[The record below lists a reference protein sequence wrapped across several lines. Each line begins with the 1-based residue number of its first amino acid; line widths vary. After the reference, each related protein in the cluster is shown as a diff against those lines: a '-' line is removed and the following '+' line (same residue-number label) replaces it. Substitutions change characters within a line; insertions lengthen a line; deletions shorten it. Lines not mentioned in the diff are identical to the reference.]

1 MKRSRIGLLLVFF
14 LFGISFVSAVTPVAI
29 RLEDC
34 KVGSVSADCSEYV
47 NVSCHA
53 EAQGNTSAFITSVSM
68 SVNGNG
74 YRAALTS
81 GTYMNGTWSYNYQV
95 TKDLQGAPIT
105 FQSVSATAS
114 DGSSCSAQ
122 NNIGSTTN
130 SCYVLFSTPVAA
142 ANACVCSYTKA
153 TGAITTANTRPF
165 TVTPSAACVDQRVTS
180 YSEFADYCD
189 PQWTPGY
196 GACLGTFANGTQSL
210 SGYMLKTYV
219 ASDGGVCCAATN
231 NNVWFNH
238 NTGSDCTA
246 PIDAGSSISC
256 TEDFWNAGGDTAG
269 FNNITGFNTAS
280 YNSYSVIPAG
290 NSFEPLVYDFNGD
303 GSNEIVLSSRTKV
316 GGVNLW
322 LYSNKLA
329 LLATFSMG
337 GNITGQPAL
346 VGITVDVDGATVF
359 EPWVSKIQPPVLV
372 VPYNTGSDARV
383 NFFNMSGGVFS
394 NMLLDK
400 EYAIPGTNGSTLVS
414 GITCDYDACYF
425 YTSNGNLY
433 AYKYSSYKN
442 FVNVSVHNID
452 WRLDYV
458 TNTWVYAGGAT
469 RFFTDSSPSIAK
481 ISRYARY
488 VLVPQ
493 YYNGGSAGNYSQIFI
508 ASDFDIDHNQFVPRV
523 RLNLLN
529 ELETQSN
536 NQLSWSQIGKIA
548 VSKPT
553 IVSSGYKWQIG
564 VSIEETYDSVVPK
577 LKMGVYQFAYE
588 PERTAPFPYSSNG
601 YFETNYMLP
610 IWKNIRSSSDEGIS
624 NIVALDSNK
633 MAVSNSV
640 KLATIPLGG
649 NSAFDAPTVETN
661 GYSLRTGL
669 NTVDQMSPGWVSS
682 DKRYMYSNGLVGS
695 IRITDGSPGIVYN
708 TVYAPYGVT
717 ADYGKTYSEF
727 AGKNRMIFN
736 WYYNSGYGNHF
747 VLTSCRNVD
756 NFFAPTTC
764 SEYPFIYG
772 WGSASNYH
780 DLAASPVGSHP
791 PYVSYSMGVIQ
802 LDGVLYSFDHI
813 LSSADPNYPA
823 SNYNDALRLI
833 STSDSE
839 LYSSLW
845 PFSYPGTLWQG
856 SNGRIIAY
864 NPSLDVLVTTAGIYQ
879 NFKGGT
885 LGKNNDT
892 NVTRFTLFSVAMS
905 GAAFN
910 FDWSN
915 PKYIGTD
922 GKKYTINLATV
933 PATIIGT
940 TASCSGTLLNTF
952 NALFYNSDSHI
963 LGYKPVVNV
972 FNGANNAPRYAY
984 CDFSDDGNPLKY
996 DYDTKMLFA
1005 GYPQLMSGNNI
1016 YNYNSRYVIRQY
1028 ANNQG
1033 IYDGVTG
1040 DWYIAEVG
1048 FSSWV
1053 PTTNGWGDGLYY
1065 PLPNQG
1071 AFAIRLSLVDSRLT
1085 SASNS
1090 TSSAASIVNV
1100 LQSGSVVQAVSSGYA
1115 RKGFIS
1121 AGDFNAD
1128 GTADI
1133 VAPTGFYNL
1142 KDLIFTSLP
1151 LGLNQEG
1158 EQSIPVDLNADRYM
1172 DVLSVTTNT
1181 SSTQSLKAKVT
1192 IPLVSSITQGPIA
1205 INNMRCSAVSG
1216 TNKVNVQLTA
1226 TAVSPEKITVKIDAG
1241 DGSGAI
1247 TSTPQTDG
1255 TYSLSYGA
1263 SGTYTITAT
1272 VVDFDSTA
1280 ASKTC
1285 SVTIAIPA
1293 TVVTPACGIGA
1304 DGEFSYSD
1312 SVTAHNW
1319 RILKLPVGQTILKP
1333 GSGILT
1339 TSSNTEVAYS
1349 LTSCSYATTVAETK
1363 MWPGSSSGFY
1373 MYGTDPAKIVGIQF
1387 NRGSR
1392 SILNQ
1397 DGEYLDVYPTD
1408 SLSHILSISMNRAN
1422 GEYKLLMDG
1431 STLYTGQLAFEVGGV
1446 AIKEGAS
1453 WDYVRTT
1460 TSGAI
1465 VDTQKIVKNSSLV
1478 GDVSKLMGCNLDNQQ
1493 NSNSLVVRT
1502 GFNNVNQY
1510 CISTGAAGKKAS
1522 CDYIDLAVIATNY
1535 PECSKEAYN
1544 YCVKNLGSQQVT
1556 SGASVQGG
1564 TVCSSLFIISAGV
1577 TGIVYPTVN
1586 AGWNV
1591 FKSNITLAFL
1601 IVIILII
1608 FLPIIA
1614 SKRRGL

>member
-1 MKRSRIGLLLVFF
+1 MYLNNLSGDSVMKRSRIGLLLVFF
-14 LFGISFVSAVTPVAI
+14 LFGISFVSAIVNPVAI
-29 RLEDC
+29 VLSNC
-34 KVGSVSADCSEYV
+34 KIGSVSADCSEYV
-47 NVSCHA
+47 NVSCNA
-53 EAQGNTSAFITSVSM
+53 LAQGNTSAFITSVSM

-95 TKDLQGAPIT
+95 TKDLQGTPIT

-130 SCYVLFSTPVAA
+130 SCNVQFVTPVAA

-189 PQWTPGY
+189 PQWVPSY

-210 SGYMLKTYV
+210 SGYTLKTYI
-219 ASDGGVCCAATN
+219 AGDGGVCCAATG

-256 TEDFWNAGGDTAG
+256 TEDFWNAGGDAAG

-303 GSNEIVLSSRTKV
+303 GLNEIILSSRDKV
-316 GGVNLW
+316 AGINLW
-322 LYSNKLA
+322 LYSNKLV
-329 LLATFSMG
+329 LLATSSLE

-346 VGITVDVDGATVF
+346 VGITVDANGNTVL
-359 EPWVSKIQPPVLV
+359 ESWVSRTQAPILV
-372 VPYNTGSDARV
+372 VPINMGEARIE
-383 NFFNMSGGVFS
+383 FINMSGGTFS
-394 NMLLDK
+394 NMLTK
-400 EYAIPGTNGSTLVS
+400 KYAITGSNGTTRVS
-414 GITCDYDACYF
+414 GVVCDYGTCYF
-425 YTSNGNLY
+425 YADNNLLY
-433 AYKYSSYKN
+433 SYKYMNGTVHAVNWRQTYTCGGTCSWSVPGLLN
-442 FVNVSVHNID
+442 DWLFVS
-452 WRLDYV
+452 
-458 TNTWVYAGGAT
+458 
-469 RFFTDSSPSIAK
+469 SSPSIAK
-481 ISRYARY
+481 ISNDSRYI
-488 VLVPQ
+488 VVPMNFENGV
-493 YYNGGSAGNYSQIFI
+493 YKNGGLFVV
-508 ASDFDIDHNQFVPRV
+508 SDLDVFH
-523 RLNLLN
+523 N
-529 ELETQSN
+529 ELTPVVRYLLAPEYDTMS
-536 NQLSWSQIGKIA
+536 NQLSWTQVGKVA

-553 IVSSGYKWQIG
+553 ASTGPYGGYTYQVG
-564 VSIEETYDSVVPK
+564 LSVEETYDSTAPK
-577 LKMGVYQFAYE
+577 LKMGVFQFTLDPLGHVA
-588 PERTAPFPYSSNG
+588 TAPFHKVLVS
-601 YFETNYMLP
+601 MLP
-610 IWKNIRSSSDEGIS
+610 IWKNVRSSTDEGMSDVVALSADKMAVRTSNKIASLSLTGVNLFDYPTLDVTSSTFNSLHPYNIATAVSNDKLYVYLYYGSWTKGHRIQDGRIGIDYQPSNYLGLGSGMRSTYLETSSKKRLFSSFTLSFGSGGQNGYISSNNVDSFFSPTTALDFVQMGAGCWAGTGQWPYYYYVTGPIKISGTNYLLYSGHNASACAVTSNYRPFLVSSSDPKIYYEWRGFS
-624 NIVALDSNK
+624 NV
-633 MAVSNSV
+633 V
-640 KLATIPLGG
+640 
-649 NSAFDAPTVETN
+649 
-661 GYSLRTGL
+661 
-669 NTVDQMSPGWVSS
+669 
-682 DKRYMYSNGLVGS
+682 
-695 IRITDGSPGIVYN
+695 
-708 TVYAPYGVT
+708 
-717 ADYGKTYSEF
+717 
-727 AGKNRMIFN
+727 
-736 WYYNSGYGNHF
+736 
-747 VLTSCRNVD
+747 
-756 NFFAPTTC
+756 
-764 SEYPFIYG
+764 
-772 WGSASNYH
+772 
-780 DLAASPVGSHP
+780 
-791 PYVSYSMGVIQ
+791 
-802 LDGVLYSFDHI
+802 
-813 LSSADPNYPA
+813 
-823 SNYNDALRLI
+823 NDDI
-833 STSDSE
+833 
-839 LYSSLW
+839 
-845 PFSYPGTLWQG
+845 
-856 SNGRIIAY
+856 GRIIAY
-864 NPSLDVLVTTAGIYQ
+864 DSATDVLLTNRYLFVGFKKGFINGETNTTLARATILPSQ
-879 NFKGGT
+879 
-885 LGKNNDT
+885 
-892 NVTRFTLFSVAMS
+892 VS

-910 FDWSN
+910 FDWVN
-915 PKYIGTD
+915 LKYMGVD
-922 GKKYTINLATV
+922 GKKYTIDLTTSPPAITGTV
-933 PATIIGT
+933 T
-940 TASCSGTLLNTF
+940 TCGVTF
-952 NALFYNSDSHI
+952 TSLFYNSDAHI
-963 LGYKPVVNV
+963 MGMNRLYNATVVRTNDHPH
-972 FNGANNAPRYAY
+972 FAY
-984 CDFSDDGNPLKY
+984 CDFSDDGNPKVHT
-996 DYDTKMLFA
+996 DTTMPML
-1005 GYPQLMSGNNI
+1005 L
-1016 YNYNSRYVIRQY
+1016 NSVTCTQPGGVCTATANMLLVRQY
-1028 ANNQG
+1028 ASNDG

-1040 DWYIAEVG
+1040 EWYLFEG
-1048 FSSWV
+1048 GYTYGGWSSGAGYYNSA
-1053 PTTNGWGDGLYY
+1053 PDSLMKLY
-1065 PLPNQG
+1065 
-1071 AFAIRLSLVDSRLT
+1071 SMDSTLT
-1085 SASNS
+1085 AGQNS
-1090 TSSAASIVNV
+1090 TISTASTLSI
-1100 LQSGSVVQAVSSGYA
+1100 LQSGSVVQAVSSGFTK
-1115 RKGFIS
+1115 RGFIS

-1128 GTADI
+1128 GTVDI
-1133 VAPTGFYNL
+1133 VTPTGSYDL
-1142 KDLIFTSLP
+1142 KNLIFTSVP

-1158 EQSIPVDLNADRYM
+1158 ELAIPVDLNADRYM
-1172 DVLSVTTNT
+1172 DVLSVTTND
-1181 SSTQSLKAKVT
+1181 SLAKSLKAKLTV
-1192 IPLVSSITQGPIA
+1192 PAVSSITQGSIA
-1205 INNMRCSAVSG
+1205 INNMRCSAISG

-1226 TAVSPEKITVKIDAG
+1226 AALSPDKVTVKIDAG

-1247 TSTPQTDG
+1247 TSTPQADG
-1255 TYSLSYGA
+1255 TYSLSYGV

-1285 SVTIAIPA
+1285 SVTIVIPA
-1293 TVVTPACGIGA
+1293 TVVTPVCGIGA

-1319 RILKLPVGQTILKP
+1319 KVVKLPVGQTTLKP

-1339 TSSNTEVAYS
+1339 TSSNTEVNYA

-1373 MYGTDPAKIVGIQF
+1373 IYGTDPAKIIGIQF
-1387 NRGSR
+1387 NRGSG

-1397 DGEYLDVYPTD
+1397 DGEYLDTYPTD

-1422 GEYKLLMDG
+1422 GEYKLIMDG

-1478 GDVSKLMGCNLDNQQ
+1478 GDVTKLMGCNLDNQQ

-1510 CISTGAAGKKAS
+1510 CISKGASGTPAK

-1564 TVCSSLFIISAGV
+1564 TVCSSLFMISAGV

-1601 IVIILII
+1601 IVVILII

>member
-1 MKRSRIGLLLVFF
+1 MMKRSRIGLLLVFF

-47 NVSCHA
+47 NVSCRA
-53 EAQGNTSAFITSVSM
+53 TAQGNTSAFITSVSM

-153 TGAITTANTRPF
+153 TGSITTANTRPF

-180 YSEFADYCD
+180 YSEFADYCN
-189 PQWTPGY
+189 PQWTPSY

-210 SGYMLKTYV
+210 SGYMLKTYT
-219 ASDGGVCCAATN
+219 ASDGGVCCAATG

-246 PIDAGSSISC
+246 PIDAGSQISC
-256 TEDFWNAGGDTAG
+256 TEDFWNAGGDAAG

-280 YNSYSVIPAG
+280 YNLYSVIPAG

-303 GSNEIVLSSRTKV
+303 GSNEIILSSRTKV
-316 GGVNLW
+316 AGINLW
-322 LYSNKLA
+322 LYSNKLV
-329 LLATFSMG
+329 LLATSSLG
-337 GNITGQPAL
+337 GNITGQPSL
-346 VGITVDVDGATVF
+346 VGITVNADGATVL
-359 EPWVSKIQPPVLV
+359 EPWISKTQAPILV
-372 VPYNTGSDARV
+372 VPINMGDARIE
-383 NFFNMSGGVFS
+383 FINMSGGVFS
-394 NMLLDK
+394 NMLAK
-400 EYAIPGTNGSTLVS
+400 EYAIAGSNGTTKVS
-414 GITCDYDACYF
+414 GIVCDYGTCYF
-425 YTSNGNLY
+425 YADNNLLYSYNYENGTVHTINWRQRY
-433 AYKYSSYKN
+433 VSGSWAVQP
-442 FVNVSVHNID
+442 VNN
-452 WRLDYV
+452 DYIFAD
-458 TNTWVYAGGAT
+458 N
-469 RFFTDSSPSIAK
+469 SPSIAK
-481 ISRYARY
+481 ISSDARY
-488 VLVPQ
+488 IVVPMNYNEGTFKDGGMFVVSDLDAYHNVLTPV
-493 YYNGGSAGNYSQIFI
+493 
-508 ASDFDIDHNQFVPRV
+508 V
-523 RLNLLN
+523 RYILAP
-529 ELETQSN
+529 ESETQS
-536 NQLSWSQIGKIA
+536 NQLSWSQVGKVA

-553 IVSSGYKWQIG
+553 ASGNGYTFQVG
-564 VSIEETYDSVVPK
+564 LSVEETYDSVAPK
-577 LKMGVYQFAYE
+577 LKMGVFQFTMD
-588 PERTAPFPYSSNG
+588 PLGHVDISPNHIIVQS
-601 YFETNYMLP
+601 MLP
-610 IWKNIRSSSDEGIS
+610 LWKNIRSATDEGIS
-624 NIVALDSNK
+624 NIVG
-633 MAVSNSV
+633 VSGNDMVV
-640 KLATIPLGG
+640 KVSSSLATLPLGG
-649 NSAFDAPTVETN
+649 TGIYTYPIIETISSDL
-661 GYSLRTGL
+661 GTTPITFYPYAVSGDKLYYYGGRGTLYLKGFRISDGVTGL
-669 NTVDQMSPGWVSS
+669 SISSWYANNLATYYEANGRNRLFFDFINT
-682 DKRYMYSNGLVGS
+682 
-695 IRITDGSPGIVYN
+695 
-708 TVYAPYGVT
+708 
-717 ADYGKTYSEF
+717 F
-727 AGKNRMIFN
+727 AGG
-736 WYYNSGYGNHF
+736 S
-747 VLTSCRNVD
+747 TSLFRAYDVD
-756 NFFAPTTC
+756 NFFTPVTA
-764 SEYPFIYG
+764 SEFVDYGGACWSGSVYWPVLYYPEG
-772 WGSASNYH
+772 
-780 DLAASPVGSHP
+780 P
-791 PYVSYSMGVIQ
+791 IQ
-802 LDGVLYSFDHI
+802 LDGTLYNLVNSQ
-813 LSSADPNYPA
+813 LGNACTSAGYVPQLVSVSDPKTVYKWKGVA
-823 SNYNDALRLI
+823 ITGVIDY
-833 STSDSE
+833 
-839 LYSSLW
+839 
-845 PFSYPGTLWQG
+845 
-856 SNGRIIAY
+856 GRIISY
-864 NPSLDVLVTTAGIYQ
+864 DETRDIMLTQRYLIQG
-879 NFKGGT
+879 FKEGFTNATGVA
-885 LGKNNDT
+885 NNS
-892 NVTRFTLFSVAMS
+892 RFTSLATFVS
-905 GAAFN
+905 GSAFN

-922 GKKYTINLATV
+922 GKKYTIDVSTTIPTITGTV
-933 PATIIGT
+933 TSCYSVAGT
-940 TASCSGTLLNTF
+940 GVGF
-952 NALFYNSDSHI
+952 NALFYNGDNHI
-963 LGYKPVVNV
+963 LGYATKIPYVV
-972 FNGANNAPRYAY
+972 GTNNAPPFAY
-984 CDFSDDGNPLKY
+984 CDFSDEGNPLVY
-996 DYDTKMLFA
+996 SSTTQRMLA
-1005 GYPQLMSGNNI
+1005 LTGSISGGNI
-1016 YNYNSRYVIRQY
+1016 TFTVGGPLVRQY
-1028 ANNQG
+1028 ASNQG
-1033 IYDGVTG
+1033 IYDGITG
-1040 DWYIAEVG
+1040 DWYLVEVG
-1048 FSSWV
+1048 YDWAV
-1053 PTTNGWGDGLYY
+1053 LGVGNGAGR
-1065 PLPNQG
+1065 
-1071 AFAIRLSLVDSRLT
+1071 IRLSTVDSKLT
-1085 SASNS
+1085 SAKNTT
-1090 TSSAASIVNV
+1090 TSSASTLDI
-1100 LQSGSVVQAVSSGYA
+1100 LRSGSVVKAISSGFSK
-1115 RKGFIS
+1115 KGFIS
-1121 AGDFNAD
+1121 SSDFNSD
-1128 GTADI
+1128 GI
-1133 VAPTGFYNL
+1133 VDVLSPTGFYDLTNL
-1142 KDLIFTSLP
+1142 TFTSLS
-1151 LGLNQEG
+1151 LGLNQDG
-1158 EQSIPVDLNADRYM
+1158 EMPVPIDLNADSYM
-1172 DVLSVTTNT
+1172 DVLSVTTNV
-1181 SSTQSLKAKVT
+1181 SLTQSLKAKVS

-1205 INNMRCSAVSG
+1205 INNMRCSAVAG

-1226 TAVSPEKITVKIDAG
+1226 AALSPDKVTVKIDAG

-1247 TSTPQTDG
+1247 TSTPQADG
-1255 TYSLSYGA
+1255 TYSLSYGV

-1285 SVTIAIPA
+1285 SVTIVIPA

-1319 RILKLPVGQTILKP
+1319 KVVKLPVGQTILKP

-1339 TSSNTEVAYS
+1339 TSSNTEVDYA

-1373 MYGTDPAKIVGIQF
+1373 IYGTDPAKIIGIQF
-1387 NRGSR
+1387 NRGSG

-1397 DGEYLDVYPTD
+1397 DGEYLDTYPTD

-1422 GEYKLLMDG
+1422 GEYKLIMDG

-1478 GDVSKLMGCNLDNQQ
+1478 GDVTKLMGCNLDNQQ

-1510 CISTGAAGKKAS
+1510 CISTGSSGKKAA

-1564 TVCSSLFIISAGV
+1564 TVCSSLFMISAGV

-1601 IVIILII
+1601 IVVILII

>member
-47 NVSCHA
+47 NVSCRA
-53 EAQGNTSAFITSVSM
+53 TAQGNTSAFITSVSM

-130 SCYVLFSTPVAA
+130 SCYVLFSTPVAS

-153 TGAITTANTRPF
+153 TGSITTANTRPF

-180 YSEFADYCD
+180 YSEFADYCN
-189 PQWTPGY
+189 PQWTPSY

-210 SGYMLKTYV
+210 SGYMLKTYT
-219 ASDGGVCCAATN
+219 ASDGGVCCAATG

-246 PIDAGSSISC
+246 PIDAGSQISC

-280 YNSYSVIPAG
+280 YNSYSAIPAG

-303 GSNEIVLSSRTKV
+303 GSNEIILSSRTKV
-316 GGVNLW
+316 AGINLW
-322 LYSNKLA
+322 LYSNKLV
-329 LLATFSMG
+329 LLATSSLG
-337 GNITGQPAL
+337 GNITGQPTL
-346 VGITVDVDGATVF
+346 VGITVNADGATVF
-359 EPWVSKIQPPVLV
+359 EPWISKTQAPILV
-372 VPYNTGSDARV
+372 VPINMGEARIE
-383 NFFNMSGGVFS
+383 FINMSGGVFS
-394 NMLLDK
+394 NMLAK
-400 EYAIPGTNGSTLVS
+400 EYVIAGSNGTTTVS
-414 GITCDYDACYF
+414 GIVCDYGTCYF
-425 YTSNGNLY
+425 YADNNLLYSYNYENGT
-433 AYKYSSYKN
+433 
-442 FVNVSVHNID
+442 VHTID
-452 WRLDYV
+452 WRQRYVSGSWAVQPVNNDYIFAD
-458 TNTWVYAGGAT
+458 N
-469 RFFTDSSPSIAK
+469 SPSIAK
-481 ISRYARY
+481 ISSDARY
-488 VLVPQ
+488 IVVPMNYNEGAFKDGGLFVVSDLDAYHNVLTPV
-493 YYNGGSAGNYSQIFI
+493 
-508 ASDFDIDHNQFVPRV
+508 V
-523 RLNLLN
+523 RYILAP
-529 ELETQSN
+529 ESETQSN
-536 NQLSWSQIGKIA
+536 QLSWRQVGKVA

-553 IVSSGYKWQIG
+553 ASGNGYTFQVG
-564 VSIEETYDSVVPK
+564 LSVEETYDSVVPK
-577 LKMGVYQFAYE
+577 LKMGVFQFTMD
-588 PERTAPFPYSSNG
+588 PLGHVDISPNHIIVQS
-601 YFETNYMLP
+601 MLP
-610 IWKNIRSSSDEGIS
+610 LWKNIRSATDEGIS
-624 NIVALDSNK
+624 NIVALSADK
-633 MAVSNSV
+633 MAVSKSV

-649 NSAFDAPTVETN
+649 AGAYSAPSVDVN
-661 GYSLRTGL
+661 GYSLLTS
-669 NTVDQMSPGWVSS
+669 TVAQMSPGWVSS
-682 DKRYMYSNGLVGS
+682 DQLYMYSRGLVES
-695 IRITDGSPGIVYN
+695 MRITDGSPGIPYDTVYN
-708 TVYAPYGVT
+708 GVT
-717 ADYGKTYSEF
+717 SDYGKTYSEF
-727 AGKNRMIFN
+727 AGKKRMIFN
-736 WYYNSGYGNHF
+736 WYYNSGYGNRF

-756 NFFAPTTC
+756 NFFAPTVC
-764 SEYPFIYG
+764 SEYPQIYG
-772 WGSASNYH
+772 WGSVSHYH
-780 DLAASPVGSHP
+780 DFAVSPVGSHP
-791 PYVSYSMGVIQ
+791 PYVQYSMGVIQ

-823 SNYNDALRLI
+823 TDYGDALRSI
-833 STSDSE
+833 STSDSV

-845 PFSYPGTLWQG
+845 PFSYPGVAASANT
-856 SNGRIIAY
+856 NGVIIAY
-864 NPSLDVLVTTAGIYQ
+864 NEDLDVLITTVAVYQ

-892 NVTRFTLFSVAMS
+892 NVTRFTVFPNAMS

-915 PKYIGTD
+915 PKYIGVN

-940 TASCSGTLLNTF
+940 TATCSGNDVQTF
-952 NALFYNSDSHI
+952 NALFYNSDAHI
-963 LGYKPVVNV
+963 LGYKNIVDVA
-972 FNGANNAPRYAY
+972 NGANNAPRYAY

-996 DYDTKMLFA
+996 NYDAKMLFSQW
-1005 GYPQLMSGNNI
+1005 PQLLSGNNI
-1016 YNYNSRYVIRQY
+1016 YSYNPRYIIRQY
-1028 ANNQG
+1028 ANNEG

-1048 FSSWV
+1048 YSSYI
-1053 PTTNGWGDGLYY
+1053 PSTNGWGDGIYY

-1071 AFAIRLSLVDSRLT
+1071 AYAIRLSSFNDDLT

-1090 TSSAASIVNV
+1090 TSSSATTVTV
-1100 LQSGSVVQAVSSGYA
+1100 LQSSSVVQSVSSGYA
-1115 RKGFIS
+1115 KKGYIS

-1128 GTADI
+1128 GTIDI
-1133 VAPTGFYNL
+1133 VAPTGFYDL
-1142 KDLIFTSLP
+1142 KDLIFTSVP

-1158 EQSIPVDLNADRYM
+1158 EQSIPVDLNADGYM

-1181 SSTQSLKAKVT
+1181 SSTNSLKAKLSV
-1192 IPLVSSITQGPIA
+1192 PLVNSITQGPIA
-1205 INNMRCSAVSG
+1205 INNMRCSAVTG

-1226 TAVSPEKITVKIDAG
+1226 AALSPDKVTVKIDAG

-1247 TSTPQTDG
+1247 TSTPQADG
-1255 TYSLSYGA
+1255 TYSLSYGV

-1285 SVTIAIPA
+1285 SVTIVIPA
-1293 TVVTPACGIGA
+1293 IVATPACGIGA

-1319 RILKLPVGQTILKP
+1319 KVVKLPVGQTTLKP

-1339 TSSNTEVAYS
+1339 TSSNTEVDYA

-1373 MYGTDPAKIVGIQF
+1373 IYGTDPAKIIGIQF
-1387 NRGSR
+1387 NRGSG

-1397 DGEYLDVYPTD
+1397 DGEYLDTYPTD

-1422 GEYKLLMDG
+1422 GEYKLIMDG

-1478 GDVSKLMGCNLDNQQ
+1478 GDVTKLMGCNLDNQQ

-1510 CISTGAAGKKAS
+1510 CISKGASGTPAK

-1564 TVCSSLFIISAGV
+1564 TVCSSLFMISAGV

-1601 IVIILII
+1601 IVVILII

-1614 SKRRGL
+1614 SKRRGP

>member
-1 MKRSRIGLLLVFF
+1 MYLNNLSGDSVMKRSRIGLLLVFF
-14 LFGISFVSAVTPVAI
+14 LFGISFVSAIVNPVAI
-29 RLEDC
+29 VLSNC
-34 KVGSVSADCSEYV
+34 KIGSVSADCGEYV
-47 NVSCHA
+47 NVSCNA
-53 EAQGNTSAFITSVSM
+53 FAQGNTSAFITSVSM

-95 TKDLQGAPIT
+95 TKDLQGTPIT

-130 SCYVLFSTPVAA
+130 SCNVQFVTPVAA

-153 TGAITTANTRPF
+153 TGSITTANTRPF

-189 PQWTPGY
+189 PQWVPSY

-210 SGYMLKTYV
+210 SGYTLKTYT
-219 ASDGGVCCAATN
+219 ASDGGVCCAATG

-246 PIDAGSSISC
+246 PIDAGSQISC

-269 FNNITGFNTAS
+269 FNNITGFNIDS
-280 YNSYSVIPAG
+280 YNSYSITPAG

-303 GSNEIVLSSRTKV
+303 GLNEIILSSRDKV
-316 GGVNLW
+316 AGINLW
-322 LYSNKLA
+322 LYSNKLM
-329 LLATFSMG
+329 LLGTFSMG

-346 VGITVDVDGATVF
+346 VGITVDADGNTVL
-359 EPWVSKIQPPVLV
+359 EPWVSKTQSPVLV
-372 VPYNTGSDARV
+372 VPYNTGGDARV
-383 NFFNMSGGVFS
+383 DFFNMSGGIFS
-394 NMLLDK
+394 NMLVDK
-400 EYAIPGTNGSTLVS
+400 EYSIPGTNSSTLVS
-414 GITCDYDACYF
+414 GITCDYDTCYF

-433 AYKYSSYKN
+433 AYRYSSYKN
-442 FVNVSVHNID
+442 GVNVSVHNID
-452 WRLDYV
+452 WRLEYV
-458 TNTWVYAGGAT
+458 TNTWAYPGSST

-493 YYNGGSAGNYSQIFI
+493 YYNGGSAGNFSQIFV
-508 ASDFDIDHNQFVPRV
+508 ASDFDIDHDQFVPRV

-529 ELETQSN
+529 ELETQAN
-536 NQLSWSQIGKIA
+536 NQLSWKQIGKIA

-553 IVSSGYKWQIG
+553 VVSPEYKWQIG
-564 VSIEETYDSVVPK
+564 VSIEETYDSAAPK

-588 PERTAPFPYSSNG
+588 PARTIPFSYASNG

-610 IWKNIRSSSDEGIS
+610 LWKNIRSATDEGIS
-624 NIVALDSNK
+624 NIVALSADK
-633 MAVSNSV
+633 MAVSKSV

-649 NSAFDAPTVETN
+649 NSAFHAPTVEQESGALST
-661 GYSLRTGL
+661 
-669 NTVDQMSPGWVSS
+669 TVVNSYFHPKLVSD
-682 DKRYMYSNGLVGS
+682 DKSYTHS
-695 IRITDGSPGIVYN
+695 ITWINSRRIFDGMLG
-708 TVYAPYGVT
+708 A
-717 ADYGKTYSEF
+717 
-727 AGKNRMIFN
+727 
-736 WYYNSGYGNHF
+736 
-747 VLTSCRNVD
+747 TS
-756 NFFAPTTC
+756 
-764 SEYPFIYG
+764 
-772 WGSASNYH
+772 
-780 DLAASPVGSHP
+780 AASPSANYGTIYFDFEGRKRLITLGGAQQFAESSLKCTDVDTFFSPLYTCSDFSSTITTGIFPAIWFLHGA
-791 PYVSYSMGVIQ
+791 VK
-802 LDGVLYSFDHI
+802 LDGELYIFESRK
-813 LSSADPNYPA
+813 LLNSAVVPE
-823 SNYNDALRLI
+823 LRLAHNPQTI
-833 STSDSE
+833 YSWPNASF
-839 LYSSLW
+839 LYSSQ
-845 PFSYPGTLWQG
+845 YPNFANYIGD
-856 SNGRIIAY
+856 IIAY
-864 NPSLDVLVTTAGIYQ
+864 DEASDTMLTASSLIRGFKAGFLHGSPTSSHQY
-879 NFKGGT
+879 
-885 LGKNNDT
+885 LS
-892 NVTRFTLFSVAMS
+892 VSVAGS
-905 GAAFN
+905 AFN

-922 GKKYTINLATV
+922 GKKYTIDMSTT
-933 PATIIGT
+933 PATISST

-963 LGYKPVVNV
+963 LGYKSVVDV
-972 FNGANNAPRYAY
+972 ANGANNAPRYAY

-996 DYDTKMLFA
+996 DYDTKLLFELWPTLLTA
-1005 GYPQLMSGNNI
+1005 NNI
-1016 YNYNSRYVIRQY
+1016 YQYNAEISIHQY

-1040 DWYIAEVG
+1040 EWYVIQSG
-1048 FSSWV
+1048 LTSYIPS
-1053 PTTNGWGDGLYY
+1053 TNGWGDGLYY
-1065 PLPNQG
+1065 PLPNAQSV
-1071 AFAIRLSLVDSRLT
+1071 INRLSLVDSRLT

-1090 TSSAASIVNV
+1090 TSSSATTVTV
-1100 LQSGSVVQAVSSGYA
+1100 LQSSSVVQSVSSGYA
-1115 RKGFIS
+1115 KKGYIS

-1128 GTADI
+1128 GTTDI
-1133 VAPTGFYNL
+1133 VAPTGFYDL
-1142 KDLIFTSLP
+1142 KDLIFTSVP

-1158 EQSIPVDLNADRYM
+1158 EQSIPVDLNADGYM

-1181 SSTQSLKAKVT
+1181 SSTNSLKAKLSV
-1192 IPLVSSITQGPIA
+1192 PLVNSITQGPIA
-1205 INNMRCSAVSG
+1205 INNMRCSAVAG

-1226 TAVSPEKITVKIDAG
+1226 AALSPDKVTVKIDAG

-1247 TSTPQTDG
+1247 TSTPQADG
-1255 TYSLSYGA
+1255 TYSLSYGV

-1285 SVTIAIPA
+1285 SVTIVIPA
-1293 TVVTPACGIGA
+1293 IVATPACGIGA

-1319 RILKLPVGQTILKP
+1319 KVVKLPVGQTTLKP

-1339 TSSNTEVAYS
+1339 TSSNTEVDYA

-1373 MYGTDPAKIVGIQF
+1373 IYGTDPAKIIGIQF
-1387 NRGSR
+1387 NRGSG

-1397 DGEYLDVYPTD
+1397 DGEYLDTYPTD

-1422 GEYKLLMDG
+1422 GEYKLIMDG
-1431 STLYTGQLAFEVGGV
+1431 NTLYTGQLAFEVGGV

-1460 TSGAI
+1460 TSGSI
-1465 VDTQKIVKNSSLV
+1465 IDTQKAVKNSSLV
-1478 GDVSKLMGCNLDNQQ
+1478 GDVTKLMGCNLKNQQ
-1493 NSNSLVVRT
+1493 DASSLTVRT
-1502 GFNNVNQY
+1502 GYNNVNQY
-1510 CISTGAAGKKAS
+1510 CISTGSSGKKAA

-1544 YCVKNLGSQQVT
+1544 YCVYNLGSQQVT
-1556 SGASVQGG
+1556 SGATVQGG
-1564 TVCSSLFIISAGV
+1564 TVCSSLFMVSAGV

-1601 IVIILII
+1601 IVVILII